1 MRRAIAIL
9 LLLWP
14 ISNAQALACAVR
26 CTLTPTTYRA
36 GTMSQCPGMNMPARD
51 SAPAPKNLPC
61 QRQAHYCA
69 NHHAAV
75 LAETAAVHVAS
86 FAVLP
91 GLAVFPAPVGF
102 AVFGS
107 SAIAVP
113 RAPDLLPHRF
123 HLRV

>member
-1 MRRAIAIL
+1 MRRAVAIL

-14 ISNAQALACAVR
+14 ISSAQAVACAVR
-26 CTLTPTTYRA
+26 CALTPTADTA
-36 GTMSQCPGMNMPARD
+36 GAMSQCPGMSMPARD

-61 QRQAHYCA
+61 PRQAHYCA

-75 LAETAAVHVAS
+75 LAKTTAVHLAS

-91 GLAVFPAPVGF
+91 GLAVFPAPSGI

-107 SAIAVP
+107 SAFAVS
-113 RAPDLLPHRF
+113 RAPDPSPHRF